1 MQLHILQV
9 KSHIRNKKKLF
20 LAGEYAIVRCSL
32 GAPPVPGCC
41 LRQDAALDGSDVA
54 SHGES

>member
-1 MQLHILQV
+1 MQLHILQG
-9 KSHIRNKKKLF
+9 KSHIRKKKKPF
-20 LAGEYAIVRCSL
+20 LAGEFIVRCSL

-41 LRQDAALDGSDVA
+41 LRRDAALDGSDVA